1 MTENQPQAQEWITEP
16 LQARSQETLSRFLD
30 AAEELLREQPF
41 EDITVAEIVR
51 RAERTVGSFYARFTD
66 KDALIRTLAQ
76 RMVDE
81 LVANMRDRFAPDH
94 WQQASVADIVSA
106 AVAAATTTV
115 WKHAHV
121 ARAALMLASRD
132 DDARTFRSVNYRTMA
147 DAVVFAMKTTAAPGN
162 EVPPDD
168 AIRDAIEVVTAV
180 LDTRLLFAEAWRPG
194 ASIDME
200 AEIKHITDMCL
211 RVLNL
216 P

>member
-1 MTENQPQAQEWITEP
+1 MTENQQQGQEWITEP
-16 LQARSQETLSRFLD
+16 VQARSQETLNRFLD

-41 EDITVAEIVR
+41 DEITVAEIVR

-81 LVANMRDRFAPDH
+81 LVASMRDRFAPDR
-94 WQQASVADIVSA
+94 WQQASTVNIVEG

-132 DDARTFRSVNYRTMA
+132 DDARTFRLVNYRTLA
-147 DAVVFAMKTTAAPGN
+147 DTVVDAVKATAAPGEN
-162 EVPPDD
+162 LPSDS

-180 LDTRLLFAEAWRPG
+180 LDTRLLFGDHWRPG
-194 ASIDME
+194 ASVDLE
-200 AEIKHITDMCL
+200 SEIKHITDICL
-211 RVLNL
+211 RILNL